1 MASRSDKNTCFYSN
15 SCKWSKQFI
24 ETLSKTPYFNEFNF
38 ICVDPGKY
46 NSRLPDFLKQTP
58 TLVIKG
64 ESEPRINE
72 NVMNWL
78 FHRQSNDLNTR
89 TVGSPGGNQQ
99 VFNQM
104 RPQLQQQKP
113 QIQQQMQM
121 QQAVPPRGPMPGI
134 VEGMTSAAA
143 GAGSA
148 PLDGPS
154 AFNMF
159 EMGKLRQDNYAFI
172 DDNLQDTQMLHS
184 YEFLG
189 GGQNIMMPPGTGNT
203 NQGQQMSNQ
212 QKSDKEK
219 SFDLDMERYKQERE
233 SSLPYQPVI
242 RK

>member
-1 MASRSDKNTCFYSN
+1 MASRNDKNTCFYSN
-15 SCKWSKQFI
+15 GCKWSKQFI
-24 ETLSKTPYFNEFNF
+24 ESLGKTPYFNDFNF

-46 NSRLPDFLKQTP
+46 NGRLPDFLKQTP

-78 FHRQSNDLNTR
+78 FHRQSNDLNNNKNGHMQHTN
-89 TVGSPGGNQQ
+89 VNQL
-99 VFNQM
+99 

-113 QIQQQMQM
+113 QIQQQIHM

-143 GAGSA
+143 GAGAA
-148 PLDGPS
+148 PIDGPS

-159 EMGKLRQDNYAFI
+159 EMGKLRQDNYSFI
-172 DDNLQDTQMLHS
+172 DDNLQDVQMVHS
-184 YEFLG
+184 YEFIG
-189 GGQNIMMPPGTGNT
+189 GGNIGSSINNSNMVSGM
-203 NQGQQMSNQ
+203 QGGQGGQSNQ

-219 SFDLDMERYKQERE
+219 SFDNDMER
-233 SSLPYQPVI
+233 
-242 RK
+242 